1 MNKLKIALIILH
13 IFYFLPFANSQ
24 SLQGNWQGQ
33 ITMQGFDGY
42 FNYALQIEESAHGTL
57 NGMSFSMLPD
67 SSVQVKFQLAGKRE
81 GTQVVLQELQQ
92 ISPPPP
98 QWCLK
103 YSKLELVERNDSLL
117 LIGDWSG
124 GECAPGKVYLYQVQE
139 VKQASTTEWLPFSK
153 IGRWTGHLDQS
164 DRSYGFY
171 YELELQ
177 EDGTG
182 TSSIVSEGSGGEATH
197 ALQWQLDSTTQIISI
212 QEREVIKRT
221 DSKWKWCV
229 KQMDLQLQKVG
240 NTYQLTGTWDGHI
253 EGNLTKAGACA
264 PGKVFLEKPQLSQ
277 VIVEQIRT
285 NSQSYALEQQRK
297 IKIDRVLEV
306 KRPQLRLAVWDNGVV
321 DGDIMTLYLN
331 GKKIFDR
338 YKVRGSKAYLNI
350 ELQEDYNFLVLHA
363 DDLGEISPNTVAISI
378 YDGQKE
384 QIIVMSSNLE
394 ESGAVLIKQIQLKG
408 DQN

>member
-1 MNKLKIALIILH
+1 MYLKRIQLVLMGLITALPSIQG
-13 IFYFLPFANSQ
+13 Q
-24 SLQGNWQGQ
+24 SLQGNWHGQ
-33 ITMQGFDGY
+33 ITMQGYSDY
-42 FNYALQIEESAHGTL
+42 FHYAIQIEESENGTL
-57 NGMSFSMLPD
+57 NGTSISMLRD
-67 SSVQVKFQLAGKRE
+67 SSVQVRFQLTGKQE
-81 GTQVVLQELQQ
+81 GTQVFLQELQQ
-92 ISPPPP
+92 ISTPPP

-117 LIGDWSG
+117 LLGDWSG
-124 GECAPGKVYLYQVQE
+124 GECNPGKVYLYQVPE
-139 VKQASTTEWLPFSK
+139 VSRVSKTKWLPFSK

-164 DRSYGFY
+164 DRTYGFF

-197 ALQWQLDSTTQIISI
+197 ALQWQFDSITQMISI

-221 DSKWKWCV
+221 DPKWKWCIKQLNLQV
-229 KQMDLQLQKVG
+229 KKVG
-240 NTYQLTGTWDGHI
+240 NAYQLMGNWEGHI
-253 EGNLTKAGACA
+253 EGNLSKAGACA

-277 VIVEQIRT
+277 VIVEEIRT
-285 NSQSYALEQQRK
+285 NSQSYVLEQQRK

-331 GKKIFDR
+331 GKKIFDH
-338 YKVRGSKAYLNI
+338 YKVRDRKAYINI
-350 ELQEDYNFLVLHA
+350 ELQEDHNFLVLHA
-363 DDLGEISPNTVAISI
+363 DDLGEITPNTVAISI
-378 YDGQKE
+378 YDGHKE

-394 ESGAVLIKQIQLKG
+394 ESGAVLIKQIKL
-408 DQN
+408 N